1 MDTFHC
7 RVILLAVVAQW
18 KQNPSPTKL
27 FMRRFV
33 VTESWFLEQDS
44 AIIFKRRQTSL
55 QLRSPKHDGVDSVK
69 SQKTY
74 SFAWSDA
81 SAMAPFSPVSHECDP
96 RSELPHRKRSR
107 LLIRWL
113 YTTQAWDPDLKEGG
127 VSFPALFHRLW
138 TQPERE
144 PSLSGQPT
152 SSSSQSGFL
161 YPAAEWQEECREKK
175 KTNKSGQS
183 IPLRNRIFAGASRA
197 HDVAPWTLRE
207 KGGGDFQLHLCLSGA
222 VFFSFFFF
230 FLFASQL
237 FSPSQLLASSAVNLA
252 VYNLSSVHLL
262 SWEMTHRK
270 LRVYFQN
277 EICRILTVINLRI
290 ALMCLL
296 PVFWRPFIHNL
307 MLLRPCISQ
316 P

>member
-161 YPAAEWQEECREKK
+161 YPAAEWQEECREEKNKQKWSEYPFKK
-175 KTNKSGQS
+175 S
-183 IPLRNRIFAGASRA
+183 
-197 HDVAPWTLRE
+197 
-207 KGGGDFQLHLCLSGA
+207 HLCRSLSGTWCGPLDSEGEGRRGLSA
-222 VFFSFFFF
+222 PSLPLWSRFLFF
-230 FLFASQL
+230 FLLLLPFCFAVVFPQ
-237 FSPSQLLASSAVNLA
+237 PAA
-252 VYNLSSVHLL
+252 
-262 SWEMTHRK
+262 
-270 LRVYFQN
+270 
-277 EICRILTVINLRI
+277 RILRRKSCSL
-290 ALMCLL
+290 
-296 PVFWRPFIHNL
+296 
-307 MLLRPCISQ
+307 
-316 P
+316 

>member
-81 SAMAPFSPVSHECDP
+81 SAMAPFSPVSHKCDP

-113 YTTQAWDPDLKEGG
+113 TQHRHAILIWKRG
-127 VSFPALFHRLW
+127 ACLFLPFFIASEHN
-138 TQPERE
+138 
-144 PSLSGQPT
+144 PS
-152 SSSSQSGFL
+152 
-161 YPAAEWQEECREKK
+161 
-175 KTNKSGQS
+175 
-183 IPLRNRIFAGASRA
+183 
-197 HDVAPWTLRE
+197 
-207 KGGGDFQLHLCLSGA
+207 
-222 VFFSFFFF
+222 
-230 FLFASQL
+230 ASQASL
-237 FSPSQLLASSAVNLA
+237 VSQHHHLHKADSSTPPQSDKRSA
-252 VYNLSSVHLL
+252 
-262 SWEMTHRK
+262 ERRK
-270 LRVYFQN
+270 KQTKVVRVS
-277 EICRILTVINLRI
+277 L
-290 ALMCLL
+290 
-296 PVFWRPFIHNL
+296 
-307 MLLRPCISQ
+307 
-316 P
+316 